1 MIRRNARQLGDESMG
16 RITVEIDIANNRDV
30 GLAEAG
36 VIKPEEVR
44 RARLQGVVDSGA
56 AMLVLPASIVKQLG
70 FPDAG
75 YVKVRYA
82 DQRVIKRKQVSNVL
96 VALRGRE
103 ADFLATVEPKR
114 DTALI
119 GAIVLE
125 ALDLVVDCRNQRLE
139 PRDPE
144 GIVAEIE

>member
-1 MIRRNARQLGDESMG
+1 MIRRNVRQIGDDCMG
-16 RITVEIDIANNRDV
+16 RITVELTISNNHDV
-30 GLAEAG
+30 ALARAG

-56 AMLVLPASIVKQLG
+56 AMLVLPASVVKQLG

-75 YVKVRYA
+75 HVKVRYA
-82 DQRVIKRKQVSNVL
+82 DQRVIKRRQVSNVL
-96 VALRGRE
+96 VSLRGRE

-144 GIVAEIE
+144 SIVAEIE